1 MKTRVLGN
9 SGIEVSEIGL
19 GCMGMSHAYGPVSDR
34 KEMVDLIKKSL
45 ELGCNFFDTAVVYGL
60 ENEKFI
66 GCALSKIDLKQLL
79 LLNLEL

>member
-19 GCMGMSHAYGPVSDR
+19 GCMGIRHAYGPVSDR

-45 ELGCNFFDTAVVYGL
+45 ELGCNFF
-60 ENEKFI
+60 
-66 GCALSKIDLKQLL
+66 
-79 LLNLEL
+79 